1 MLWAGNVDIFVR
13 LDLRGWAPPATH
25 YHFNHCLWRR
35 ALHTVVQRRDGPRR
49 LRNHDDDD
57 DDDDDVYGSVG
68 VRCPRF
74 LWGQVSCIRGRH
86 RATVFVVAEP
96 SLSCPT
102 RPGPAATDRSN
113 HPDQPWPVWSP
124 STLRVTSQV
133 RAVIR
138 ANVRHTFA
146 PGRLLPG
153 PNWKK
158 RRTRR
163 TYWIIIK

>member
-1 MLWAGNVDIFVR
+1 MTARPIGD
-13 LDLRGWAPPATH
+13 
-25 YHFNHCLWRR
+25 LWRR
-35 ALHTVVQRRDGPRR
+35 AVDTVVQRRDGPRR

-102 RPGPAATDRSN
+102 RP
-113 HPDQPWPVWSP
+113 DQPWPVWSP

-133 RAVIR
+133 RSVTR

-153 PNWKK
+153 PN
-158 RRTRR
+158 
-163 TYWIIIK
+163 